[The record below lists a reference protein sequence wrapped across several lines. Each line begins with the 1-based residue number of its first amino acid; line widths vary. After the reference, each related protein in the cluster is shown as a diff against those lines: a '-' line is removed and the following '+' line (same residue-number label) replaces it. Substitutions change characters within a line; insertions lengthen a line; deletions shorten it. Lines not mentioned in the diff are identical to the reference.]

1 MKPILVTGGTGFVGA
16 NVVRELVALGAAVR
30 VLARRG
36 GDRRAL
42 EGVTVEIAEGDL
54 LDRAS
59 LSRAVRGAD
68 TLYHVAA
75 DYRLWARDPGE
86 LHRVNVD
93 GTRAILEAAGEAGV
107 RRVVYTST
115 VGALGIPVDGTPGTE
130 DTPVSLGDMVGPY
143 KASKFLAER
152 VAVELARR
160 GLPVVIVNP
169 SAPIG
174 PWDVKPTPTGQMIVD
189 FMRGRMFATLDTGL
203 NIVHVRDVARGH
215 LLAAERGRVGERYIL
230 GHAHGNLSLA
240 DIGRRLAEITG
251 RPAPRLR
258 VPYVVAWCGAACM
271 EAVARL
277 TGRPPAVPLT
287 AVRMAKKRMYFS
299 PAKAIRELELPQTDP
314 REALRD
320 AVHWFAAHG
329 YARIAA
335 TAAAAAAR

>member
-1 MKPILVTGGTGFVGA
+1 MKPVLVTGGTGFVGA
-16 NVVRELVALGAAVR
+16 NLVRELLAAGATVR

-42 EGVTVEIAEGDL
+42 DGVRVEIAEGDL

-59 LSRAVRGAD
+59 LDRAVRGVE
-68 TLYHVAA
+68 TLYHVAG
-75 DYRLWARDPGE
+75 DYRLWARDPAE

-93 GTRAILEAAGEAGV
+93 GTRAILEVAGEVGV
-107 RRVVYTST
+107 PRIVYTST
-115 VGALGIPVDGTPGTE
+115 VGALGIPADGTLGTE
-130 DTPVSLGDMVGPY
+130 DTPVALDDMVGPY

-152 VAVELARR
+152 VAVELARQ

-174 PWDVKPTPTGQMIVD
+174 PWDVKPTPTGKMIVD

-215 LLAAERGRVGERYIL
+215 MLAAERGRIGERYIL

-240 DIGRRLAEITG
+240 EIGRLLADATG

-258 VPYVVAWCGAACM
+258 VPYAVAWCGAACT
-271 EAVARL
+271 EAVARV

-299 PAKAIRELELPQTDP
+299 PAKAVRELGLPQTEP
-314 REALRD
+314 RQALHD
-320 AVHWFAAHG
+320 AVRWFAEHG
-329 YARIAA
+329 YAPVAA
-335 TAAAAAAR
+335 VAQAAAR